1 MLPRS
6 APTIDELLA
15 DGLIRAVMRA
25 DRVEP
30 GELKRL
36 LDDVARRVVPQR
48 APRPGPSFAIPRLE
62 WRRDADP
69 NASAVPLP
77 AAIANACGPGLCC

>member
-1 MLPRS
+1 MLPRPAS
-6 APTIDELLA
+6 TIDDLLA

-36 LDDVARRVVPQR
+36 LDDVARRVVSQR
-48 APRPGPSFAIPRLE
+48 APRPSQSFTIPRLE
-62 WRRDADP
+62 WRRDVDP
-69 NASAVPLP
+69 DASPAPLP
-77 AAIANACGPGLCC
+77 TAIADACGVGLCC